1 MTNNKATQQNKV
13 RKRQP
18 TARTRLTVI
27 MVLGIF
33 TMLVAT
39 MLITTGIMSLISRY
53 WDVEENSVL
62 VYGVVVLAI
71 STVVG
76 VLLTIAYSAIM
87 VRTSEPYLEA
97 LLRIAES
104 DFSVRI
110 KDGRFMAGLGLAE
123 SFNEMARRLESVETL
138 REDFVSN
145 FSHEFKTPIVS
156 IAGFAKLLK
165 SPNLSVEERN
175 EYLDVILSES
185 NRLVRLSESV
195 LMLSRLD
202 SQTIVKEKF
211 LLDEQLRQSVLL
223 FERTCREKNIE
234 LNVNLEEMSVVSEK
248 KLLSQVWVNLLSN
261 AVKFTPG
268 GGKIDVIAR
277 VCDGAVEV
285 QVCDT
290 GCGMSKE
297 TIENIFNKFYQGDVS
312 HSTEGIG
319 LGLAIVKKIC
329 DLLNIKIDVE
339 SEPGKGSTFTVT
351 IPSEQVALGSK
362 RPLRQTEDN
371 AKTE

>member
-1 MTNNKATQQNKV
+1 MTSKNTQQNRAR
-13 RKRQP
+13 RKP
-18 TARTRLTVI
+18 TARTRMTFI
-27 MVLGIF
+27 MVMGIF
-33 TMLVAT
+33 VMLAAT

-53 WDVEENSVL
+53 WNVEEKSVL

-76 VLLTIAYSAIM
+76 ILLTLGYSAIM

-97 LLRIAES
+97 LQKIAES

-123 SFNEMARRLESVETL
+123 SFNEMARRLASVETL

-165 SPNLSVEERN
+165 SPNLSEEERN

-223 FERTCREKNIE
+223 FERTCSEKNIE
-234 LNVNLEEMSVVSEK
+234 LNINLEEISVTSEK
-248 KLLSQVWVNLLSN
+248 KLLSQVWVNLISN
-261 AVKFTPG
+261 AVKFTPS
-268 GGKIDVIAR
+268 GGKIDVTAC
-277 VCDGAVEV
+277 VSNGSAEV
-285 QVCDT
+285 KVCDT
-290 GCGMSKE
+290 GCGMNKE
-297 TIENIFNKFYQGDVS
+297 TMENIFNKFYQGDVS

-329 DLLNIKIDVE
+329 DLLNIKIDV
-339 SEPGKGSTFTVT
+339 
-351 IPSEQVALGSK
+351 
-362 RPLRQTEDN
+362 
-371 AKTE
+371 